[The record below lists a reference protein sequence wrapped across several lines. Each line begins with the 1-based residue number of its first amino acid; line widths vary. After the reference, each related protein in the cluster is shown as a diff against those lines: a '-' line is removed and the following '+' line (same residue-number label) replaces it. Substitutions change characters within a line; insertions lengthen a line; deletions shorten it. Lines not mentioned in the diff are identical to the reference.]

1 MKHLLY
7 KTVFIDSPPP
17 SPPPPLSEDQIKMET
32 VSNDTGLPS
41 SQPPSYSSSTHTPD
55 LDFYPTKYNDQT
67 ALITRSRDLTG
78 SRDFKGSRDFNM
90 RPSAFSKFTRDP
102 NLDHDPVFAPY
113 QQLPVVDNR
122 SINSLS
128 RDQLNSL
135 SRDHPRDL
143 NSLSRDYMNSLSRDH
158 MNSLSRDPRD
168 RVLSDGAIMKQ
179 GLLHSASLP
188 RNQLG
193 GSQISGLVSP
203 PAYNALSPQPCP
215 QTRGYASS
223 MPFLDSDH
231 YNSEK
236 RAARSH
242 SPMSECSRTTNT
254 SRISLAKRAIH
265 NSHRHNSDD
274 QSQHGSSNQDHI
286 DLSHIMQI
294 LTTSTNG
301 KLLSSAAGCL
311 QHMAYNHDHMKAR
324 IRDVGGIP
332 ILVRLLQAEE
342 EVSLSAL
349 GALRNLSYG
358 QQNNINKIAIKDAHG
373 VPLLVQLMKTSDNF
387 EIQELITGVFWNLS
401 SSDQVKPQLLRQA
414 LEPIVKSIIIPQS
427 GWKGSQIK
435 HELSGELIPCTTV
448 FRNATGC
455 LRNLSSAGLEG
466 RQVMR
471 SCYGL
476 VDSLLFVLRCVHGK
490 NDVDNKAVENSVCI
504 LRNLSYR
511 LESEV
516 SPEHK
521 YGQVED
527 WRSRGLGGGQF
538 KRKDPGDEPIK
549 KKKNTKKHKG
559 KENATPLPEHTNGV
573 GLLWQPSVVRVYLDL
588 LLECSN
594 PETLEGAAGTLQNL
608 TACSWEPAQLLR
620 EAVRREKG
628 LSVISS
634 LLRMSND
641 IVVRSIAVCLR
652 NLASDSKNK
661 ELLGQNTLSDLVN
674 RLPGGEGADGI
685 TDMTIGAIISTILEL
700 VTGSPETARLLKVQN
715 GIPRLVDIS
724 RSTDVYSG
732 QCVHVS
738 NRVLAACWEI
748 RDLRKFLKL
757 KGWNIGMLQRLPPT
771 DRTDGLEY
779 DETKNQFKASYNDG
793 LNRPHQNTLT
803 RQRSPGRHL
812 SPDRHRS
819 PTRHLSPHHGR
830 RVLSP
835 SGYDHNTH
843 RAATMGR
850 AMDPSLGYHRPERPF
865 EDYDMARGQSLPAR
879 SLPPTH
885 PLNSN
890 YGVADSWV

>member
-1 MKHLLY
+1 MHLTY
-7 KTVFIDSPPP
+7 
-17 SPPPPLSEDQIKMET
+17 M
-32 VSNDTGLPS
+32 
-41 SQPPSYSSSTHTPD
+41 
-55 LDFYPTKYNDQT
+55 
-67 ALITRSRDLTG
+67 DLT
-78 SRDFKGSRDFNM
+78 
-90 RPSAFSKFTRDP
+90 
-102 NLDHDPVFAPY
+102 NLIIADRWHT
-113 QQLPVVDNR
+113 LR
-122 SINSLS
+122 SNSS
-128 RDQLNSL
+128 WS
-135 SRDHPRDL
+135 
-143 NSLSRDYMNSLSRDH
+143 
-158 MNSLSRDPRD
+158 
-168 RVLSDGAIMKQ
+168 
-179 GLLHSASLP
+179 
-188 RNQLG
+188 
-193 GSQISGLVSP
+193 
-203 PAYNALSPQPCP
+203 
-215 QTRGYASS
+215 
-223 MPFLDSDH
+223 
-231 YNSEK
+231 
-236 RAARSH
+236 
-242 SPMSECSRTTNT
+242 
-254 SRISLAKRAIH
+254 
-265 NSHRHNSDD
+265 
-274 QSQHGSSNQDHI
+274 GSSNQDHI